1 LPYPDTSLGAATT
14 HYYAVRLCTKFG
26 VLGTGAGD
34 SSRPL
39 PTTTQTKKEV

>member
-1 LPYPDTSLGAATT
+1 MRCFGAVTT

-34 SSRPL
+34 KVAFHWKRQSPFWRA
-39 PTTTQTKKEV
+39 EVN